1 MRAQDKP
8 SREGVSETEKEN
20 VRDKKSTQGTAA
32 DQMTVGSSVYE
43 LFISA
48 LTVYSLLLL
57 IAFVLPV
64 SEATK
69 WTLFRSDIV
78 LSIIF
83 LADSFRSLRRA
94 PDKREYLKW
103 GWLDFL
109 GSIPA
114 AYPLRFARLWRFLR
128 ALRVLRTRHPRQVLQ
143 EFEHQRAEGVLLVTI
158 FVSVMLLSIT
168 SILVL
173 ELESQAPDANIRS
186 GPDSFWWAFS
196 TLTTVA
202 YGDRYPVTY
211 LGRVVAMVLMTVG
224 IGIFGV
230 LASYLAAA
238 FVGSQALREEHIDR
252 LRDDLAEVKNE
263 LASIKAL
270 LSERDVHDR

>member
-1 MRAQDKP
+1 M
-8 SREGVSETEKEN
+8 GEKE
-20 VRDKKSTQGTAA
+20 STQGAAA
-32 DQMTVGSSVYE
+32 DQMTVGSAVYE

-48 LTVYSLLLL
+48 LTIYSLLLL
-57 IAFVLPV
+57 IAYVLPV
-64 SEATK
+64 SEATRQ
-69 WTLFRSDIV
+69 TLFRSDIL

-83 LADSFRSLRRA
+83 LADAFRSLRRA

-114 AYPLRFARLWRFLR
+114 VYPLRLARLWRFLR

-143 EFEHQRAEGVLLVTI
+143 EFERQRAEGVLLVTI
-158 FVSVMLLSIT
+158 FVSVMLLSTT

-173 ELESQAPDANIRS
+173 ELESHAPDANIRS

-211 LGRVVAMVLMTVG
+211 LGRIVAMVLMTVG

-238 FVGSQALREEHIDR
+238 FVGSQALREEHIDQ
-252 LRDDLAEVKNE
+252 LTDDLAEVKDE
-263 LASIKAL
+263 LASIKAML
-270 LSERDVHDR
+270 EERDGPGREQPGDEGG

>member
-1 MRAQDKP
+1 MGQG
-8 SREGVSETEKEN
+8 EGKQT
-20 VRDKKSTQGTAA
+20 TASG
-32 DQMTVGSSVYE
+32 QMTVGSAVYE

-48 LTVYSLLLL
+48 LTVYSLVLLV
-57 IAFVLPV
+57 AHALPV

-69 WTLFRSDIV
+69 QTLFRSDIL

-83 LADSFRSLRRA
+83 LADSFRSLFRA
-94 PDKREYLKW
+94 PDRREYLKW

-114 AYPLRFARLWRFLR
+114 AQPLRLARLWRFIR
-128 ALRVLRTRHPRQVLQ
+128 ALRVLRTRHPRQVLR
-143 EFEHQRAEGVLLVTI
+143 EFERQRADGALLVTI
-158 FVSVMLLSIT
+158 FVCVMLISIT

-173 ELESQAPDANIRS
+173 ELESNSPDANIQS
-186 GPDSFWWAFS
+186 GPDAFWWAFS

-211 LGRVVAMVLMTVG
+211 LGRIVAMVLMTAG
-224 IGIFGV
+224 IGVFGV

-238 FVGSQALREEHIDR
+238 FIGAQRIGQEDIDL
-252 LRDDLAEVKNE
+252 LRDDLAEVRGDLATIEAE
-263 LASIKAL
+263 LSAIKGL
-270 LSERDVHDR
+270 LEELDVPYSEPAGEEGD